1 MHVSI
6 GVGCAAL
13 SEGDGEVTGF
23 TKGPWKA
30 VTGTSTGMAVIAPN
44 EPKVRKNVCGV
55 GGQNR
60 IFNAHLISASPEL
73 YEALECILTLV
84 TPEFEESPMV
94 AFAYATLAKAR
105 GES

>member
-1 MHVSI
+1 
-6 GVGCAAL
+6 
-13 SEGDGEVTGF
+13 VTGF

-60 IFNAHLISASPEL
+60 IFNAYLISAAPEL
-73 YEALECILTLV
+73 YEALIHATQVCKAFGYEDAD
-84 TPEFEESPMV
+84 FES
-94 AFAYATLAKAR
+94 ALAKAR
-105 GES
+105 GE